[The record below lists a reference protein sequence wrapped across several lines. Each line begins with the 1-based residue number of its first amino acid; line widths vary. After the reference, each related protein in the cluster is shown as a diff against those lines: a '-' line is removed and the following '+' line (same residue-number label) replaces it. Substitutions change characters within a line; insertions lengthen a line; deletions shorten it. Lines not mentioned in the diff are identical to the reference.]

1 MYSFVIR
8 RAYSRLHTGYSYD
21 RFHCRDKIRR
31 EILHNRKKD
40 KFEFT
45 MKNVSSLMRIIHT
58 QETLS
63 TPFEIRILQNDNMS
77 TQQQGVIVFIASYM
91 L

>member
-1 MYSFVIR
+1 
-8 RAYSRLHTGYSYD
+8 
-21 RFHCRDKIRR
+21 
-31 EILHNRKKD
+31 
-40 KFEFT
+40 

-63 TPFEIRILQNDNMS
+63 TPFDIRVLQNDNMS